1 MGHNQ
6 PLKTCLLLQQHL
18 RALPSFGRWDAWPL
32 QMGQEADEET
42 QNWLDNMMSN
52 RVVSRA
58 GSGTRPDQAL
68 SSGGLKTPKP
78 KPGDRAMRKTLIL
91 RAGTSDAVRTC
102 VAHTHMSILL

>member
-6 PLKTCLLLQQHL
+6 PLKICLLLQQHHL

-52 RVVSRA
+52 RV
-58 GSGTRPDQAL
+58 
-68 SSGGLKTPKP
+68 GL
-78 KPGDRAMRKTLIL
+78 
-91 RAGTSDAVRTC
+91 
-102 VAHTHMSILL
+102 